1 MNRRLALFVAII
13 CLVAILA
20 GCKSKP
26 TSTTTTTQ
34 PATTRGPGPLPK
46 NGFKTVI
53 NFPDPPAKP
62 RAGEITKINFEVKNA
77 SDVVWWQR
85 GGETNDR
92 ADNKFYIAAGSHWMD
107 KEGNYTTEPEGHNGI
122 PKDLRPAEETEMT
135 LQITAP
141 KTPGDWTLE
150 LDMVQEGVAWFREM
164 GSSTTKVKVTVVK

>member
-1 MNRRLALFVAII
+1 MKRRLALFVAII
-13 CLVAILA
+13 CMVAVLA

-26 TSTTTTTQ
+26 IGTTTTTQ

-46 NGFKTVI
+46 NGFKAEI
-53 NFPDPPAKP
+53 SFPDPPAKL
-62 RAGEITKINFEVKNA
+62 RAGEITNINFKVKNA

-107 KEGNYTTEPEGHNGI
+107 KDGKYTTEPEGHNGI
-122 PKDLRPAEETEMT
+122 PKDLRPGEETEMT

-164 GSSTTKVKVTVVK
+164 GSSTTKIKVTVVK

>member
-1 MNRRLALFVAII
+1 MNRRLALFVAMI

-46 NGFKTVI
+46 NGFKAVI
-53 NFPDPPAKP
+53 SFPDPPARL
-62 RAGEITKINFEVKNA
+62 RAGEITNINFKVKNA

>member
-1 MNRRLALFVAII
+1 
-13 CLVAILA
+13 

-46 NGFKTVI
+46 NGFKAVI
-53 NFPDPPAKP
+53 SFPDPPARL
-62 RAGEITKINFEVKNA
+62 RAGEITNINFKVKNA

-122 PKDLRPAEETEMT
+122 PKDLRPGEETEMT

-141 KTPGDWTLE
+141 KEPGEWTMQ
-150 LDMVQEGVAWFREM
+150 LDMVQEGVNWFSER
-164 GSSTTKVKVTVVK
+164 GSPVTNVRVQV